1 MGQLAKL
8 AQEMSPW
15 LRVPDNSRVTCLYKG
30 FEVVDDTRNPGQK
43 KVRYT
48 VEVNGKD
55 KWFES
60 AAAKVMMAFDTIEEG
75 EEIVIFKSVKMNKT
89 RYEILTT
96 EDIGSEDIE
105 PDETPA

>member
-1 MGQLAKL
+1 MGKLANL

-15 LRVPDNSRVTCLYKG
+15 LRVPDNTGVTVLYKG
-30 FEVVDDTRNPGQK
+30 FEVVDDTRNPGQQ

-60 AAAKVMMAFDTIEEG
+60 ASARVMLSFDTIEEG
-75 EEIVIFKSVKMNKT
+75 EEIVIFKRVKGNKI
-89 RYEILTT
+89 RYEIRPAGEEPPLSGD
-96 EDIGSEDIE
+96 EDEES
-105 PDETPA
+105 

>member
-1 MGQLAKL
+1 MGKLAKL

-15 LRVPDNSRVTCLYKG
+15 LRVPDNTGVTVLYKG
-30 FEVVDDTRNPGQK
+30 FEVVDDTRNPGQQ

-60 AAAKVMMAFDTIEEG
+60 ASARVMLSFDAIEAG
-75 EEIVIFKSVKMNKT
+75 EEIVIFKSVKGNKI
-89 RYEILTT
+89 RYEIRPPD
-96 EDIGSEDIE
+96 ESGDEGVE
-105 PDETPA
+105 PDEVPV